1 MYNRILNI
9 LKSQSFLVF
18 GPRGCGKTSYLRKL
32 FPEESGHIWIDL
44 LDDSLYQR
52 LLVNSG
58 EFKQLIPPSFDSKN
72 LWIVCDEIQRLPT
85 LLNYVHMMI
94 ESGKGYRFAITGSS
108 ARKLKR
114 GGANLLAGRALWN
127 TIHPLTSFELG
138 NDFDLEHVL
147 KWGQLPKI
155 FFLATDIERKEF
167 LKSYIMTY
175 LRQEIKEEQIVR
187 RLEPFVRFLEVAAQQ
202 NGKII
207 NATKIGRHALCDA
220 TAVIRYF
227 EILVDTLIGFYLEPY
242 HKSARK
248 VQTAKAKF
256 YFFDIG
262 VQRTLARQFGDI
274 LISDGYVL
282 GNLFEHFVILEC
294 MRLNEYFRTDFRFYY
309 VRTKDDVEIDLLIE
323 RSVTEIWAIEIK
335 SSARVDETELK
346 KQKKLADDLQAK
358 RFIVASRET
367 NLRTV
372 DGIEIMPW
380 QQVLKEIFPQM
391 LASKIDV

>member
-1 MYNRILNI
+1 M
-9 LKSQSFLVF
+9 F

-175 LRQEIKEEQIVR
+175 LRQEIK
-187 RLEPFVRFLEVAAQQ
+187 
-202 NGKII
+202 
-207 NATKIGRHALCDA
+207 
-220 TAVIRYF
+220 
-227 EILVDTLIGFYLEPY
+227 
-242 HKSARK
+242 
-248 VQTAKAKF
+248 
-256 YFFDIG
+256 
-262 VQRTLARQFGDI
+262 
-274 LISDGYVL
+274 
-282 GNLFEHFVILEC
+282 
-294 MRLNEYFRTDFRFYY
+294 
-309 VRTKDDVEIDLLIE
+309 
-323 RSVTEIWAIEIK
+323 
-335 SSARVDETELK
+335 
-346 KQKKLADDLQAK
+346 
-358 RFIVASRET
+358 
-367 NLRTV
+367 
-372 DGIEIMPW
+372 
-380 QQVLKEIFPQM
+380 
-391 LASKIDV
+391 